1 MLITSEKSESLVNGY
16 SHCHYTPSSKENHHK
31 NGYSH
36 PVKNGSVP
44 TYAQVQKPTTELK
57 EEFEETPYVIVLTTY
72 LCYAVL
78 MVFGYLRDFMR
89 RSGLEK
95 NFMAKEKNREG
106 YVPLYQ
112 SFESFYTRNVYIR
125 IRDCWNM
132 PVSSVPGARMKLRER
147 VSYDYN
153 CSFELKDRNFDV
165 INMGSYNYLGFAE
178 NKGSCVDSV
187 EEVIRKY
194 GTATCSTRHE
204 FGSLDIHFNLE
215 KLVNEFLG
223 VEDSI
228 IIGMGF
234 ATNATT
240 IPALASKGC
249 LIFSDELNHASLVLG
264 CRLSGAKIRVFKHN
278 NMKDLERKIQ
288 TAIIDGQPRTHRPWK
303 KIIIIVE
310 GIYSMEGTIVN
321 LPALIALKKKYK
333 CYLYVDEAHSIGAI
347 GPKGRGV
354 VDYFGCDPSDV
365 DLLMGTFSKSFG
377 AAGGYIAGSRRTIN
391 HIRSHCYS
399 FTYAA
404 TMSAGVAQHIY
415 IAMKIVMGKDGSNE
429 GQKRLRQLQK
439 NTHYFRQKLKQ
450 KGFIIY
456 GNEDSPIVPLML
468 YFPSKIAE
476 FIRQLL
482 KRGIATV
489 GVGFPATSLTT
500 ARARF
505 CLSAD
510 HTKEM
515 LDEALSVVETVG
527 RLIMVDYSRKP
538 RSQEPVIY

>member
-1 MLITSEKSESLVNGY
+1 MLISSDKPDSSTNGY
-16 SHCHYTPSSKENHHK
+16 SHYDFTPSTKEKSHK
-31 NGYSH
+31 NGFSH

-44 TYAQVQKPTTELK
+44 TCAQ
-57 EEFEETPYVIVLTTY
+57 
-72 LCYAVL
+72 
-78 MVFGYLRDFMR
+78 
-89 RSGLEK
+89 
-95 NFMAKEKNREG
+95 G

-132 PVSSVPGARMKLRER
+132 PICSVPGALMKMRQR
-147 VSYDYN
+147 ITNDYN
-153 CSFELKDRNFDV
+153 VSFELTDNSFDV
-165 INMGSYNYLGFAE
+165 INLGSYNYLGFAE
-178 NKGSCVDSV
+178 NKGKCIDTV
-187 EEVIRKY
+187 EKSLYKY
-194 GTATCSTRHE
+194 GTATCSSRLELGT
-204 FGSLDIHFNLE
+204 LDIHAELE
-215 KLVNEFLG
+215 KQVAQFLG

-234 ATNATT
+234 ATNSTT
-240 IPALASKGC
+240 IPSLVSKGS
-249 LIFSDELNHASLVLG
+249 LIFSDELNHASLALG

-278 NMKDLERKIQ
+278 NMRHLEKQ
-288 TAIIDGQPRTHRPWK
+288 LQSAIIEGQPRTHRPWK

-347 GPKGRGV
+347 GPRGRGV
-354 VDYFGCDPSDV
+354 VDYFGSDPNDI

-377 AAGGYIAGSRRTIN
+377 AAGGYIAGSRKTID
-391 HIRSHCYS
+391 HIRLHCHS
-399 FTYAA
+399 FMYAA
-404 TMSAGVAQHIY
+404 SMSAVVAQQIY
-415 IAMKIVMGKDGSNE
+415 TSMQIIMGKDGTDE
-429 GQKRLRQLQK
+429 GLKRINQLRR

-456 GNEDSPIVPLML
+456 GNEDSPVVPLML
-468 YFPSKIAE
+468 FFPSKIAE
-476 FIRQLL
+476 FVRQLL

-505 CLSAD
+505 CISAA

-515 LDEALSVVETVG
+515 LDECVLLFLEASQTLTSQQVDPPWLLLLYFLDTTTRRHIYITDTTYNQKQLYVTSNTSKMKRGLKNVMAGPHPSSHVNHPECPLS
-527 RLIMVDYSRKP
+527 
-538 RSQEPVIY
+538 

>member
-1 MLITSEKSESLVNGY
+1 MLISEKPDSSTNGY
-16 SHCHYTPSSKENHHK
+16 SHYDYTPSTKEKSHK
-31 NGYSH
+31 NGFSH

-44 TYAQVQKPTTELK
+44 TCPQVQAPPKELK
-57 EEFEETPYVIVLTTY
+57 EEFEEAPYLIVLTIY

-89 RSGLEK
+89 KSGLEK
-95 NFMAKEKNREG
+95 NFMAKEANREG

-125 IRDCWNM
+125 IRDCLNM
-132 PVSSVPGARMKLRER
+132 PICSVPGALMKMRER
-147 VSYDYN
+147 ISNDYN
-153 CSFELKDRNFDV
+153 VTFKLTDNSFDV

-178 NKGSCVDSV
+178 NKGKCIDIVEKSV
-187 EEVIRKY
+187 YKY
-194 GTATCSTRHE
+194 GTATCSTRLE
-204 FGSLDIHFNLE
+204 LGNLDIHVELE
-215 KLVNEFLG
+215 KQVAEFLG

-234 ATNATT
+234 ATNSTT
-240 IPALASKGC
+240 IPSLASKGS

-278 NMKDLERKIQ
+278 NMKDLEKQ
-288 TAIIDGQPRTHRPWK
+288 LQSAIIEGQPRTHRPWK

-347 GPKGRGV
+347 GPRGRGV
-354 VDYFGCDPSDV
+354 VDYFGSDPNDV

-377 AAGGYIAGSRRTIN
+377 AAGGYIAGSQKTIN
-391 HIRSHCYS
+391 HIRLHSHS
-399 FTYAA
+399 LVYAA
-404 TMSAGVAQHIY
+404 SMSAVVTQQIY
-415 IAMKIVMGKDGSNE
+415 TSMQIIMGRDGNNE
-429 GQKRLRQLQK
+429 GLKRVNQLLR

-468 YFPSKIAE
+468 FFPSKIAE
-476 FIRQLL
+476 FVRQLL
-482 KRGIATV
+482 KHGIATV

-505 CLSAD
+505 CISAA

-515 LDEALSVVETVG
+515 LDEALSVVEIAG

-538 RSQEPVIY
+538 RSQENVIY

>member
-1 MLITSEKSESLVNGY
+1 MLISSDKPEPSTNGY
-16 SHCHYTPSSKENHHK
+16 SHYHFTPSSKEIPHK
-31 NGYSH
+31 NGFSH
-36 PVKNGSVP
+36 PAKNGSVP
-44 TYAQVQKPTTELK
+44 NFSQIKKPVTELK
-57 EEFEETPYVIVLTTY
+57 EEFEETPYLIVLTIY

-89 RSGLEK
+89 KSGLEK
-95 NFMAKEKNREG
+95 NFMAKEVNREG

-132 PVSSVPGARMKLRER
+132 PICSVPGAIMKMRER
-147 VSYDYN
+147 ISHDYN
-153 CSFELKDRNFDV
+153 CSFELKDRSFDV

-178 NKGSCVDSV
+178 NKGKCVDSV
-187 EEVIRKY
+187 QEVIHKY
-194 GTATCSTRHE
+194 GTSTCSTRHE
-204 FGSLDIHFNLE
+204 LGNLDIHVKLE
-215 KLVNEFLG
+215 KLVAEFLG

-228 IIGMGF
+228 IVGMGF
-234 ATNATT
+234 ATNSTT
-240 IPALASKGC
+240 IPALACKGS

-278 NMKDLERKIQ
+278 NMKDLEKEIQ
-288 TAIIDGQPRTHRPWK
+288 KAIIEGQPRTHRPWK
-303 KIIIIVE
+303 KILIIVE

-347 GPKGRGV
+347 GSQGRGV
-354 VDYFGCDPSDV
+354 VDYFGSDPNDV

-377 AAGGYIAGSRRTIN
+377 AAGGYLAGSQKTMY
-391 HIRSHCYS
+391 HIKKHCHS
-399 FTYAA
+399 FMYAA
-404 TMSAGVAQHIY
+404 SMSAGVAQQIY
-415 IAMKIVMGKDGSNE
+415 MSMQIIMGKDGSNE
-429 GQKRLRQLQK
+429 GIKRINQLQR

-456 GNEDSPIVPLML
+456 GNEDSPVVPLML

-476 FIRQLL
+476 FVRQLW

-505 CLSAD
+505 CISAA

-515 LDEALSVVETVG
+515 LDEAISVVEIAG

-538 RSQEPVIY
+538 RSQDNVIY